1 MQSERMI
8 GDCDS
13 SRFKVGQAGQAFAAV
28 FAQVGQLGQSLLED
42 EVEGEKRERGSFS
55 HNERWPGDEA
65 AKTELLQPGKEESCC
80 YC

>member
-1 MQSERMI
+1 MPSESLI

-13 SRFKVGQAGQAFAAV
+13 SRFK
-28 FAQVGQLGQSLLED
+28 VGQLGQSLLED
-42 EVEGEKRERGSFS
+42 EVEGEKRERGAFS